1 MKQSMNDIP
10 VFDPDTLSH
19 APVGDLLNLLI
30 EHEDRVP
37 HALFDACVARGEDMV
52 AALADFYARL
62 DADDERDVWWMGLH
76 ALFLLGAIPGEAAG
90 RLLIDAL
97 RRAGREDDLLL
108 DWVAGDTAWLFANKP
123 SAVIDQARELMQDRN
138 ASWFVR
144 CEAVDPVVAAGLA
157 AGPAELDAALDWLA
171 DLVTDTSDDPDFR
184 LLAASNLL
192 DFPRQRHRALLDAM
206 AAEQEAGSSFGVVF
220 GSDDVAHSFAD
231 AKDAPRGERRGEP
244 WKFYDEAEILARQ
257 ERWREENA
265 RAASVVDQH
274 DDLFDFPE
282 PYVREQP
289 KPGRNDPCP
298 CGSGMKYKKCCLP
311 ADEAREALVRQ
322 LH

>member
-1 MKQSMNDIP
+1 MNDIP
-10 VFDPDTLSH
+10 IFDPDTLSH
-19 APVGDLLNLLI
+19 APAGDLIDLLI

-37 HALFDACVARGEDMV
+37 RILFDACVARGEDMV

-62 DADDERDVWWMGLH
+62 DAPGADDERDVWWMGLH

-97 RRAGREDDLLL
+97 RRAGREDELLL
-108 DWVAGDTAWLFANKP
+108 DWVADDTAWLFANKP
-123 SAVIDQARELMQDRN
+123 PVIIDQARELAQDRN
-138 ASWFVR
+138 ASWSVR

-157 AGPAELDAALDWLA
+157 AGPAELEAALDWLA
-171 DLVTDTSDDPDFR
+171 DLVTDTSDDLDFR

-192 DFPRQRHRALLDAM
+192 DFPRQRHRALLDEM
-206 AAEQEAGSSFGVVF
+206 AAEQEAGSSIGVVF
-220 GSDDVAHSFAD
+220 GSDDVAHSFAE
-231 AKDAPRGERRGEP
+231 AKGTPGWARREEP
-244 WKFYDEAEILARQ
+244 WTFYDEAQILARQ
-257 ERWREENA
+257 ERWREEDA
-265 RAASVVDQH
+265 RALSVADRH
-274 DDLFDFPE
+274 DGLYDFPE
-282 PYVREQP
+282 PYVRGQP

-311 ADEAREALVRQ
+311 ADDAREALARQ

>member
-1 MKQSMNDIP
+1 MNDIP

-62 DADDERDVWWMGLH
+62 GADDERDVWWMGLH

-206 AAEQEAGSSFGVVF
+206 AVEQEAGPSFNVVF

-231 AKDAPRGERRGEP
+231 ATDAPGWVRRGEP
-244 WKFYDEAEILARQ
+244 WTFYDEAEILARQ

-311 ADEAREALVRQ
+311 ADEAREALARQ